1 MCRYYDNKK
10 RGNDNHPHAHVILS
24 TPPPNPAFFDL
35 RFLSSPLH
43 GSCPHSRTD
52 SYSHRRLPQPAV
64 RPRQARPVLRLAF
77 LISVFMI
84 LFTTSYVV
92 VDMSSKDWIFLVLWL
107 CGLGKLVI
115 FVCSF
120 IGCEGVFFF
129 MLWVDPC

>member
-1 MCRYYDNKK
+1 MCRYYYNKK
-10 RGNDNHPHAHVILS
+10 RGNDNHPHAHVILRPPTLPSS
-24 TPPPNPAFFDL
+24 TSN
-35 RFLSSPLH
+35 SSPRH

-52 SYSHRRLPQPAV
+52 SDSHRRLPQPAV

-129 MLWVDPC
+129 MSWVDPC